1 MSSLP
6 TVESRAL
13 NNFVQTCK
21 TPATRI
27 LYTKVLEY
35 FMKYL
40 QLEPGNY
47 DFDKLLEKNP
57 KLIQMDICDFIIY
70 LRSKTSLS
78 SGSISTYV
86 SAIRKFYTMNDVQLN
101 WTKIHS
107 FEGEREKK
115 VEDRPY
121 THSEIKTLIENTD
134 PRNRAIILLM
144 ASSGPRVGALPYVR
158 IRDLE
163 PNDNYGIYKITYYP
177 NSKKFR
183 YFSWCTPE
191 CRQALDSYLEWRR
204 RWGER
209 LTEDTPVFRTDFNA
223 RNAERSA
230 KSNTISTFRMRS
242 IVAEIARESGLRHVP
257 TEKTPHSKIAKRT
270 DIMANHGLR
279 KFFETNAHRAGMDL
293 IYIRRLL
300 GQKSGL
306 EDSYLKLEEQ
316 ELLEGDSRH
325 VGYIGIID
333 QLTISDENRVR
344 RENQILKIRADKA
357 DAALERIMQIEQ
369 QLGLGK

>member
-1 MSSLP
+1 
-6 TVESRAL
+6 
-13 NNFVQTCK
+13 
-21 TPATRI
+21 
-27 LYTKVLEY
+27 
-35 FMKYL
+35 
-40 QLEPGNY
+40 
-47 DFDKLLEKNP
+47 
-57 KLIQMDICDFIIY
+57 MDICDFIIY
-70 LRSKTSLS
+70 LRSKTTLS

-121 THSEIKTLIENTD
+121 THSEIKTLVENTD

-144 ASSGPRVGALPYVR
+144 ASSGPRVGALPHVR

-177 NSKKFR
+177 NSRKFR

-191 CRQALDSYLEWRR
+191 CKQALDSYLDWRR

-223 RNAERSA
+223 RNADRSA
-230 KSNTISTFRMRS
+230 KSNKISTFRMRS
-242 IVAEIARESGLRHVP
+242 IVAEIARESGLRQIL
-257 TEKTPHSKIAKRT
+257 TEKTTHSKTAKRT

-306 EDSYLKLEEQ
+306 ENSYLKLEEQ

-325 VGYIGIID
+325 VGYIGIMD
-333 QLTISDENRVR
+333 QLTISEENR
-344 RENQILKIRADKA
+344 LKRKVET
-357 DAALERIMQIEQ
+357 LQIEVSKVDGVLADLAQMRQ
-369 QLGLGK
+369 QLGLE